1 MTVLKNSMSS
11 MHFVPACKIN
21 CFPIFM
27 FFTYEEKL
35 SMTMSL
41 ENFLNFNDSE
51 AVSSKHATCN

>member
-1 MTVLKNSMSS
+1 
-11 MHFVPACKIN
+11 
-21 CFPIFM
+21 M